1 MAEKKKIP
9 EEKKEKKVL
18 YIYLGAETYVAGM
31 VLRNNSIYENTIYDK
46 VLKEEQVLATSFMTL
61 EEFSKSKKKLKD
73 KKITKF
79 YIKKEEK
86 TVKEGGK

>member
-31 VLRNNSIYENTIYDK
+31 VLRNNSIYEKIIYDE
-46 VLKEEQVLATSFMTL
+46 VLKEEKALAASFMTL
-61 EEFSKSKKKLKD
+61 EEFSKSKKKLKN
-73 KKITKF
+73 KKIAKI
-79 YIKKEEK
+79 YIKKD
-86 TVKEGGK
+86 KEGDK

>member
-18 YIYLGAETYVAGM
+18 YIYLGTETYVAGM
-31 VLRNNSIYENTIYDK
+31 VLRNNSIYENTVYDN
-46 VLKEEQVLATSFMTL
+46 VLKEEPALVTSFMTL

-73 KKITKF
+73 KKMTKF